1 MFPPVICRSADFC
14 FERDWLLSIIFPV
27 GDTLDVA
34 GSIDLTTANWK
45 SMYDVFWK
53 MHVVV
58 WAPPPFLLCPYK
70 ALSKP
75 YANMWHICIFT
86 AVLFNSCSLR
96 DEAVFATKQQQ
107 FGEHRRIQNAE
118 CGTTAPSLYFRSVWY
133 FLKKPEEPQVR
144 LPAFKVHI
152 WLGCDSFGKMAT
164 KVDRN
169 HSRRNFVEY
178 PPNDIFFIVLRP
190 MSISR
195 TLFQKLSYGRRCQQK
210 EAQLSAAQCI
220 NMVRET
226 SVVCR
231 VFATFTRGQ
240 RAALTCSRGIK

>member
-178 PPNDIFFIVLRP
+178 PPNDIFFYCSSTHVDFPHPLPKALIWTTVP
-190 MSISR
+190 AKGGSIIR
-195 TLFQKLSYGRRCQQK
+195 GTMYQY
-210 EAQLSAAQCI
+210 
-220 NMVRET
+220 
-226 SVVCR
+226 
-231 VFATFTRGQ
+231 GQ
-240 RAALTCSRGIK
+240 RNVRRMQSLCNVYKRSESCTHVQ